1 MLMIQEIE
9 KKFDKTVDTD
19 SKVDNAYL
27 LVHSDS
33 LNLHMNLARGKTGNV
48 PATPEHPFHTAS
60 IGKTFT
66 AVLIAMLVENGEIC
80 YDDRIAKFLPAEL
93 VQGLHVYKG
102 TDYSQE
108 LRIDHLVSNTSGL
121 PDYYE
126 LKPKEGPSFQELLF
140 QEPSRFWTPE
150 ETIEWTKQHLTPK
163 FAPGKGCHYSNTG
176 FNLLGLIIEK
186 VTGRAYHEVLHEYI
200 FAPLGMKHSYLCH
213 YSEAAVVS
221 DYPVATVFMKDKKVN
236 VTEQKSFSS
245 IYAGGQTV
253 STTEDLL
260 LFMKALVGGQL
271 ISQESLERMQ
281 KWTKMWI
288 GVDYGFGL
296 MRVRMQPFTQKY
308 NVWGHLGS
316 TGSFMLYNPG
326 FDVYVIG
333 SFNRTGY
340 VGKSIRFV
348 YSILRKIA
356 KAGKK

>member
-1 MLMIQEIE
+1 MIQAIE

-19 SKVDNAYL
+19 AKVDNAYL

-33 LNLHMNLARGKTGNV
+33 LNLHLNKARGKTGAV
-48 PATPEHPFHTAS
+48 PATPEQPFHTAS

-66 AVLIAMLVENGEIC
+66 AVLIAMLVENGEIS
-80 YDDRIAKFLPAEL
+80 YEDRVAKFLPAEL

-200 FAPLGMKHSYLCH
+200 FAPLGMNHSYLCH

-333 SFNRTGY
+333 NFNRTGY

>member
-1 MLMIQEIE
+1 MFQAIE

-33 LNLHMNLARGKTGNV
+33 LNLHLNLARVKIGDV
-48 PATPEHPFHTAS
+48 PATPEQPFHTAS

-66 AVLIAMLVENGEIC
+66 AVLIAMLVEKGKISYE
-80 YDDRIAKFLPAEL
+80 DRVATFLPAEM

-102 TDYSQE
+102 TDYSE
-108 LRIDHLVSNTSGL
+108 DLSIWHLLSNTSGL

-126 LKPKEGPSFQELLF
+126 LKPKKGPSFQELLF
-140 QEPSRFWTPE
+140 HEPSRFWTPE

-186 VTGRAYHEVLHEYI
+186 VTGRVYQEVLHEYI
-200 FAPLGMKHSYLCH
+200 FGPLGMKHTYLCH
-213 YSEAAVVS
+213 YSEPAVAS
-221 DYPVATVFMKDKKVN
+221 DYPVATVYMNDKRVN
-236 VTEQKSFSS
+236 VTEHKSFSS

-253 STTEDLL
+253 STSEDLL

-271 ISQESLERMQ
+271 VSQESLAAMQ
-281 KWTKMWI
+281 KWTKMWL
-288 GVDYGFGL
+288 GVEYGLGL
-296 MRVRMQPFTQKY
+296 MRVRMQPFTEKY

-356 KAGKK
+356 KVAKK

>member
-1 MLMIQEIE
+1 MIQVIE
-9 KKFDKTVDTD
+9 KKLSKTVDSD
-19 SKVDNAYL
+19 DKVDHAYL

-33 LNLHMNLARGKTGNV
+33 LNLHLNLARVKTGDV
-48 PATPEHPFHTAS
+48 PANPEQPFHTAS

-66 AVLIAMLVENGEIC
+66 AVLIAMLVEKGEIS
-80 YDDRIAKFLPAEL
+80 YTDRVAKFLQEDL
-93 VQGLHVYKG
+93 VKGLHVYKG

-126 LKPKEGPSFQELLF
+126 LKPKTGPSFQELLF

-150 ETIEWTKQHLTPK
+150 ETIEWTKQHLTLK

-176 FNLLGLIIEK
+176 FNLLGMIIEK
-186 VTGRAYHEVLHEYI
+186 VTGKPYHEVLHEYI
-200 FAPLGMKHSYLCH
+200 FEPLGMKHSYLCH
-213 YSEAAVVS
+213 YSEPSVVS
-221 DYPVATVFMKDKKVN
+221 EYPVATIFMKDKKVD
-236 VTEQKSFSS
+236 VTEHKSFSS

-253 STTEDLL
+253 STSEDLF
-260 LFMKALVGGQL
+260 LFMRALEGGQL
-271 ISQESLERMQ
+271 ISRESLETMQ
-281 KWTKMWI
+281 KWTKMWV

-326 FDVYVIG
+326 FDVYIIG
-333 SFNRTGY
+333 NFNRTGY

-348 YSILRKIA
+348 YSVLRNIA
-356 KAGKK
+356 KGVKK

>member
-1 MLMIQEIE
+1 MFQVIE
-9 KKFDKTVDTD
+9 KKLAKTVDTD
-19 SKVDNAYL
+19 AKVDHAYL

-33 LNLHMNLARGKTGNV
+33 LNLHMNVARGKTGDV
-48 PATPEHPFHTAS
+48 PANPEQPFHTAS

-66 AVLIAMLVENGEIC
+66 AVLVAMLVEKGEIC
-80 YDDRIAKFLPAEL
+80 YDDRVAKFLPAEL
-93 VQGLHVYKG
+93 VQGLHIYKG
-102 TDYSQE
+102 TNYSHD

-126 LKPKEGPSFQELLF
+126 LKPKTGPSFQELLF

-176 FNLLGLIIEK
+176 FNLLGMIIEK
-186 VTGRAYHEVLHEYI
+186 VTGKPYHEVLHEYI
-200 FAPLGMKHSYLCH
+200 FEPLGMKHSYLCH
-213 YSEAAVVS
+213 YSEPAVVS
-221 DYPVATVFMKDKKVN
+221 DYPVATIFMKDKKVD
-236 VTEQKSFSS
+236 VTEHKSFSS

-253 STTEDLL
+253 STSEDLF
-260 LFMKALVGGQL
+260 LFMRALEGGQL
-271 ISQESLERMQ
+271 ISRQSLETMQ

-308 NVWGHLGS
+308 HVWGHLGS
-316 TGSFMLYNPG
+316 TGSFMLYSPG
-326 FDVYVIG
+326 FDVYIIG
-333 SFNRTGY
+333 NFNRTGY

-348 YSILRKIA
+348 YSVLRNIA